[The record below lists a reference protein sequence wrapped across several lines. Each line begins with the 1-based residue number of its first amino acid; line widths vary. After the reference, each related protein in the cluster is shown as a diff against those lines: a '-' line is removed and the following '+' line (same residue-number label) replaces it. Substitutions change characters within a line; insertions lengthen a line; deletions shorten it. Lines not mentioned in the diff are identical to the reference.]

1 MIFILTS
8 FREFSKMSARASL
21 QILENCN
28 YAVELGLKLN
38 FVLVGIQGD
47 DIRSGNKML
56 TLALVW
62 QLMEKYT
69 LSLLA
74 KLSPDGSPIGESEI
88 IDWANQKLQDKGIS
102 ISNFRV
108 WTFIF
113 LSNWL
118 QRSNYSNFYIGKYH
132 PTNAINLVL
141 FFLQDPAL
149 KSSLPVIELIDAMRS
164 GVIKSEFVIKSSGEL
179 GEEVSSHFHYWSINS
194 QLVNI
199 LYAWGFL
206 AHFHP

>member
-1 MIFILTS
+1 MILILSS

-88 IDWANQKLQDKGIS
+88 IDWANQRLQDKGIS

-108 WTFIF
+108 
-113 LSNWL
+113 
-118 QRSNYSNFYIGKYH
+118 
-132 PTNAINLVL
+132 
-141 FFLQDPAL
+141 
-149 KSSLPVIELIDAMRS
+149 
-164 GVIKSEFVIKSSGEL
+164 
-179 GEEVSSHFHYWSINS
+179 
-194 QLVNI
+194 
-199 LYAWGFL
+199 
-206 AHFHP
+206 

>member
-1 MIFILTS
+1 MGSLLSILTS
-8 FREFSKMSARASL
+8 FSEFSKMSARKSL

-28 YAVELGLKLN
+28 YAIELGKELN

-47 DIRSGNKML
+47 DIRKGNKML

-108 WTFIF
+108 
-113 LSNWL
+113 
-118 QRSNYSNFYIGKYH
+118 
-132 PTNAINLVL
+132 
-141 FFLQDPAL
+141 
-149 KSSLPVIELIDAMRS
+149 
-164 GVIKSEFVIKSSGEL
+164 
-179 GEEVSSHFHYWSINS
+179 
-194 QLVNI
+194 
-199 LYAWGFL
+199 
-206 AHFHP
+206 